1 MLKILFSSLLLF
13 GVMANSQSVKKKK
26 AVVKSAKKSLI
37 TKKSNKT
44 LKAKSKSAVM
54 VAKKSNQN
62 YEVIQDSDTES
73 TTVTI
78 TFKTNKK
85 SSASPVTPSATP
97 AKDHLNIST
106 TSFQPQFTNQSLEN
120 KESTTSQKEEKAKLL
135 ISSEKTESK
144 SSNYH
149 QITDKLLGQKGWIN
163 NRNSAYMDGIEG
175 FVKGVYF
182 NQNQIFIMLEFDN
195 KTTSSY
201 HIEETS
207 FISSTDQPKNIFAQ
221 EPFTVKTIF
230 PLFSY
235 QPEQL
240 PNNTFT
246 KMVYIFDK
254 TVLIDQK
261 NLQFVMTEKNGGR
274 KIALDI
280 KSKFLEKA
288 EFIN

>member
-85 SSASPVTPSATP
+85 SSASPVTQSATS
-97 AKDHLNIST
+97 AKDQLNITT

-120 KESTTSQKEEKAKLL
+120 KESTISQKEEKAKLL
-135 ISSEKTESK
+135 ISSEKTEPK

-201 HIEETS
+201 HIEDAS